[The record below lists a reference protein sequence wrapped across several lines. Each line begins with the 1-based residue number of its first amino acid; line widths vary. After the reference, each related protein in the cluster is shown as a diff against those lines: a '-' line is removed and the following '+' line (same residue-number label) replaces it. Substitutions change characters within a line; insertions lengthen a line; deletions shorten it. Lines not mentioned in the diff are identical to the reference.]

1 MGAGRIAGAWR
12 RQGLQPGRW
21 ALGARE
27 LAGGREGCGGSG
39 KDVGGRARLSIEGL
53 GPHCPPHF
61 LGLLH
66 SQAAVAPVTA
76 AVTSLHHLCGLLDLL
91 PWNVVLCGRKGS
103 QCLHPS
109 QTSCSLVPDRVTSV
123 SGSSPCHGDAS
134 RPAARGSACPS
145 PAPPCPTL
153 VPRETSFTMALYS
166 THAWPSFKFTH
177 LGEALCSRR
186 SSQ

>member
-1 MGAGRIAGAWR
+1 MW
-12 RQGLQPGRW
+12 
-21 ALGARE
+21 
-27 LAGGREGCGGSG
+27 GSG

-109 QTSCSLVPDRVTSV
+109 QTSCSLVPDRVTSM

-145 PAPPCPTL
+145 PAPPCPRL

>member
-1 MGAGRIAGAWR
+1 M
-12 RQGLQPGRW
+12 
-21 ALGARE
+21 
-27 LAGGREGCGGSG
+27 
-39 KDVGGRARLSIEGL
+39 GGRARLSIEGL

-91 PWNVVLCGRKGS
+91 PWNVVLCGREGS

-109 QTSCSLVPDRVTSV
+109 QTSCSLVPDRVTSM

-134 RPAARGSACPS
+134 RPAVPQAGAQGNLLHHGPVLHPCLAILQVHSPGGGPLQPS
-145 PAPPCPTL
+145 KQPVALHKLRFMSL
-153 VPRETSFTMALYS
+153 VI
-166 THAWPSFKFTH
+166 
-177 LGEALCSRR
+177 
-186 SSQ
+186 